1 MCLNCTQENQPFHAN
16 SFFILL
22 HFPLNTL
29 SSRRAG
35 RYART
40 TIFIGSVTEYLGGL
54 AKLIFIRVKHLFI
67 SQRFHITYVPESSSY
82 RLRIEDIQETDG
94 AIYQCQVLISLTD
107 KEVAEVPL
115 IVRQPPVISDNSTRS
130 VVATEGQES

>member
-1 MCLNCTQENQPFHAN
+1 M
-16 SFFILL
+16 
-22 HFPLNTL
+22 
-29 SSRRAG
+29 
-35 RYART
+35 
-40 TIFIGSVTEYLGGL
+40 
-54 AKLIFIRVKHLFI
+54 IFIRVKHLFI

-130 VVATEGQES
+130 VVATEGQESWEFQLAFI

>member
-1 MCLNCTQENQPFHAN
+1 MY
-16 SFFILL
+16 LL
-22 HFPLNTL
+22 FATKV
-29 SSRRAG
+29 RTAK
-35 RYART
+35 ART
-40 TIFIGSVTEYLGGL
+40 SLVYFRRIKYV
-54 AKLIFIRVKHLFI
+54 FI